1 MIGLTRKYNNTY
13 MIRGTAFTTATAML
27 DREELQDEGECEGGV
42 EEQVGDGKRPPE
54 LGLGLG

>member
-1 MIGLTRKYNNTY
+1 